1 MDRAKVIRRV
11 PDTDGSSDENALPPA
26 HVHTQVVDPGDG
38 EESQAVNVGQRNGF
52 LQALRD
58 FETLMDRKMK
68 FEAQGIERILEDER
82 KPPSILNVSVC
93 DRTPN
98 LR

>member
-1 MDRAKVIRRV
+1 MDRAKVIRRI
-11 PDTDGSSDENALPPA
+11 PDTDGPTGENALPPA
-26 HVHTQVVDPGDG
+26 HVHTRVIDPSDAG
-38 EESQAVNVGQRNGF
+38 ESQAINVGQRNGF
-52 LQALRD
+52 LQALHD

-93 DRTPN
+93 D
-98 LR
+98 